1 MKLLSFDWETTC
13 KEANNYGHP
22 FDVRNRPV
30 FLSCYDGERYN
41 NFWFNHTER
50 DCCERGD
57 VTSLF
62 ESDDYLYVA
71 FNAKFDMHWLRRE
84 TKHKFKLGSVW
95 CCQVAEQMLTR
106 QQGKMPSLDQALAR
120 YGLAQKLNIVKTE
133 YWDKGIDTDIIPA
146 EILEEYGSWDAHQ
159 TYELALL
166 QIAEAKERGM
176 YNAIRVS
183 CMDLVVLA
191 EMEWN
196 GMVYNVEESNRLA
209 IKAQETITTLDATLR
224 DIIGDSTGIVSFDSP
239 DNISAILFGGN
250 VKYTVPYVHVYK
262 NGNSVV
268 RKRPE
273 VKVFPRLITPPEEA
287 KIASTETKGT
297 YSTSVDVFNL
307 LLKKKLDKFQKH
319 VLDLLIERSKI
330 EQLRGTYY
338 VGIPKLFNEMGWT
351 DGIIHHT
358 LNQTIAVTGRL
369 SSSKPNLQNQSED
382 SKKCFESRFK

>member
-22 FDVRNRPV
+22 FDLRNKSV
-30 FLSCYDGERYN
+30 LLSCYDGRQHG

-50 DCCERGD
+50 DHCERGD

-62 ESDDYLYVA
+62 ESADYLYVA

-84 TKHKFKLGSVW
+84 FGRQFQLGSVW
-95 CCQVAEQMLTR
+95 CCQVAEMRLTR
-106 QQGKMPSLDQALAR
+106 QQNKMPSLDDALAR
-120 YGLAQKLNIVKTE
+120 YGLQQKLNVVKTE

-146 EILEEYGSWDAHQ
+146 PIVEEYGSHDSKQ

-176 YNAIRVS
+176 YNAIRIA
-183 CMDLVVLA
+183 CCDLIILA

-196 GMVYNVEESNRLA
+196 GMVYDVKKSNELA
-209 IKAQETITTLDATLR
+209 EQAKSQITNLDASIRSLVC
-224 DIIGDSTGIVSFDSP
+224 DDAGIVSFDSP
-239 DNISAILFGGN
+239 ANLSAILFGGM
-250 VKYTVPYVHVYK
+250 VKYSVPYVHVYK

-268 RKRPE
+268 RKRE
-273 VKVFPRLITPPEEA
+273 EFKEFPRLITPPDEA
-287 KIASTETKGT
+287 VIASTEKKGV
-297 YSTSVDVFNL
+297 YSTSLDVFNL
-307 LLKKKLDKFQKH
+307 LKKRKLNKFQRSL
-319 VLDLLIERSKI
+319 LDLLIERSKI

-338 VGIPKLFNEMGWT
+338 EGIPKLFEEMGWT

-358 LNQTIAVTGRL
+358 LNQTVAVTTRL
-369 SSSKPNLQNQSED
+369 SSSKPNLQNQSTE
-382 SKKCFESRFK
+382 SKQCFISRF